1 MLGCYVGA
9 PQFAAKGVPE
19 QFLTGFRPEK
29 KEKDTG
35 KTDQKESISDNAK
48 AKDGAT
54 STATNAEPM
63 EVDET

>member
-19 QFLTGFRPEK
+19 QFLTGLKPEK
-29 KEKDTG
+29 KEKDTETTG
-35 KTDQKESISDNAK
+35 QEESISENAK

-63 EVDET
+63 EVDKT